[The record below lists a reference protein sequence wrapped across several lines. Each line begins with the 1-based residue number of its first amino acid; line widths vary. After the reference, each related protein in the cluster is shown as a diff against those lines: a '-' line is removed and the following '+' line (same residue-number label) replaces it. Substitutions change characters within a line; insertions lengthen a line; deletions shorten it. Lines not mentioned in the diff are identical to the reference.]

1 MGKSGLLQRQADRE
15 NAVMHAA
22 EMLSKQYM
30 VDTLQI
36 TLNKKEGWG
45 YDRIVRLCEE
55 WEETRQEYRKA
66 LNPKDPEADVEQ
78 EHMDMAISR
87 IINGRMELIPF
98 YERYPD
104 LKKVRY

>member
-30 VDTLQI
+30 VDTAQI
-36 TLNKKEGWG
+36 ALHRLGWG
-45 YDRIVRLCEE
+45 FDRIMRFTEE
-55 WEETRQEYRKA
+55 WQAVREEYRKA

-78 EHMDMAISR
+78 EHMDRALDQ
-87 IINGRMELIPF
+87 IINGKMELIPF

>member
-1 MGKSGLLQRQADRE
+1 MKQSGYLAKQQEIQNRI
-15 NAVMHAA
+15 MHAA
-22 EMLSKQYM
+22 EAMAKQYM

-66 LNPKDPEADVEQ
+66 LNPSDPEADVEQ

-98 YERYPD
+98 YERYPG